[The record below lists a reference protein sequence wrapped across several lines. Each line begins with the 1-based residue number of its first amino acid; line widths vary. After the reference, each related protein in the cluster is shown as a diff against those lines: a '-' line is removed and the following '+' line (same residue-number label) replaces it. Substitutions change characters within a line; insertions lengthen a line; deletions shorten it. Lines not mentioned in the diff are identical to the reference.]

1 MTARWAALVLAGGML
16 LLSSVATFAQGPV
29 RSETLYAGGY
39 QLRVDLYAD
48 PPFTGRQYD
57 FDVLVTADRP
67 ADVRGVDVTAA
78 AVPDAGTNATELPAT
93 ITPVRS
99 DPGGF
104 KGYVTMGVRGRWQ
117 LHFVVSGLLGT
128 NTVNLPLDVAAPTE
142 IPLWLA
148 WAIALSPLLGL
159 LAFAQGQ
166 RAYLRR
172 LQTVPAT

>member
-1 MTARWAALVLAGGML
+1 MTARGAALVLAGAML
-16 LLSSVATFAQGPV
+16 LLSSAPAFAQGPV

-39 QLRVDLYAD
+39 QLRVDLYSD
-48 PPFTGRQYD
+48 PPFTGSRYD
-57 FDVLVTADRP
+57 FDVLVSADRP

-93 ITPVRS
+93 ITAVRS

-104 KGYVTMGVRGRWQ
+104 KGYVTMGVRGRWH

-128 NTVNLPLDVAAPTE
+128 DTVNLPLDVAAPTE

-159 LAFAQGQ
+159 LAFARRQ
-166 RAYLRR
+166 RSYLRR
-172 LQTVPAT
+172 LQGSPAS